1 MQILTSYFSQTVTES
16 HLSLAVT
23 ILTTMIIGGCLIILV
38 ENQHIK
44 GEIASRYYNIMRP
57 FYHKLALYAK
67 FAQQCL
73 LALSAI
79 DEEGKRYKKLLQDK
93 TIDIKRLALRAVMTG
108 KDNPYLNAK
117 DLDSICN
124 DINGIWY
131 CFDRNYGMYS
141 HLRFENDFLI
151 EGVRNSLIE
160 YDRTLLNEP
169 IDLHLFPKVSGD
181 FFVKEWQPIDNI
193 PYNYEYFN
201 QKCRNCNLYLCSSF
215 VIEISSLIL
224 IFFSESFNNVS
235 LASVDC
241 LVLLPIGSF
250 VFAIYKHFKLNNL
263 LKTLQF

>member
-1 MQILTSYFSQTVTES
+1 MQILTSYFSQTVTAS

-67 FAQQCL
+67 FAQQCMF
-73 LALSAI
+73 ALSAI

-93 TIDIKRLALRAVMTG
+93 TICIKKLAFGAVMTG
-108 KDNPYLNAK
+108 KDNPNLNAK

-141 HLRFENDFLI
+141 HLRFRNDLLI
-151 EGVRNSLIE
+151 ADVRNALIE

-181 FFVKEWQPIDNI
+181 FFVREWQPIDNV

-201 QKCRNCNLYLCSSF
+201 QECRNCNLYLYGSF
-215 VIEISSLIL
+215 VIEIISLIL
-224 IFFSESFNNVS
+224 IFYSDSFNNVS
-235 LASVDC
+235 LASVDF
-241 LVLLPIGSF
+241 LVLSSIGSF
-250 VFAIYKHFKLNNL
+250 VFAIYKYFKLNNL
-263 LKTLQF
+263 LITLQF